1 MKSSGGILISSV
13 TVKIGWAPGFA
24 FTALSKVSNTS
35 ALLLLSPITYAT
47 GRLSHKS
54 NIALKYTLC
63 TLSKVFP
70 YLNSVTS
77 VTHFS
82 LRCSAL
88 NSLLR
93 MFSAINAGLF
103 DALVQ
108 PLYRLFKL
116 DRICFFLQIRRIL
129 LSLPEYLHRAAAC
142 HLTFYIPYLDVF
154 HGIVPASLPIPR

>member
-1 MKSSGGILISSV
+1 MDL
-13 TVKIGWAPGFA
+13 P
-24 FTALSKVSNTS
+24 LLLYQKVSNTS

-47 GRLSHKS
+47 GHLSHKS
-54 NIALKYTLC
+54 NMALKYTLC
-63 TLSKVFP
+63 THCQVFP

-103 DALVQ
+103 EALVQ

-116 DRICFFLQIRRIL
+116 DQICFFCKYGG
-129 LSLPEYLHRAAAC
+129 SSYHLPEYLHHRGAAC

-154 HGIVPASLPIPR
+154 HVIVPASLPIPR